1 MKAKNNTFWFL
12 HENHVLMTVAIR
24 ARSLN
29 KLLSSALIQLSAIA
43 REYVYVPGDDC
54 VP

>member
-1 MKAKNNTFWFL
+1 M

-24 ARSLN
+24 ARSF
-29 KLLSSALIQLSAIA
+29 KELLSAAFTKLPSIA